1 MSNIKNLNSSAQN
14 NEQKT
19 NNSCEGYHRH
29 YNTVMTVKKN
39 YKSVYKMIQVI
50 RVIDKATSS
59 KINEII
65 GGQGRLKKDF
75 EKRNKLQQSMT
86 QDYADG
92 NYRTPQMK
100 LEYLH
105 TVADKCFILDFT
117 TAQDGKN

>member
-1 MSNIKNLNSSAQN
+1 
-14 NEQKT
+14 
-19 NNSCEGYHRH
+19 
-29 YNTVMTVKKN
+29 
-39 YKSVYKMIQVI
+39 MIQVI

-92 NYRTPQMK
+92 NYRTPEMK

-105 TVADKCFILDFT
+105 TFADKCFILDFT